1 MNARFEQEV
10 CLVGRVEV
18 DPARNKMRCGEAE
31 LSVEPKVMDVLC
43 LLLKSPGQ
51 VLTRDELI
59 SEVWGDAYP
68 ADEGLTRNI
77 SNLRRLLRQV
87 DADHNYI
94 ETIPKRGYRLTQ
106 PVTADV
112 GTSVLQTNV
121 QNQLGKDASAPV
133 SAPILTPT
141 LAVLAFDNLSKE
153 SELSY
158 LSDGV
163 SEEILLSVSKG
174 TDINVIGR
182 TSSFQYRG
190 EAKTTANIHNKLGA
204 THVLDGSVRKVG
216 DQLRIH
222 AELVEC
228 KSDTI
233 CWSER
238 FDGSMADVF
247 SLEGEIA
254 AAVADALNTAFAPS
268 QPDTHISPAAHD
280 FFLKG
285 CLLYTSDAADE

>member
-18 DPARNKMRCGEAE
+18 DPARNKMRCGQAE

-141 LAVLAFDNLSKE
+141 LAVLAFDNLSK
-153 SELSY
+153 
-158 LSDGV
+158 D
-163 SEEILLSVSKG
+163 
-174 TDINVIGR
+174 
-182 TSSFQYRG
+182 
-190 EAKTTANIHNKLGA
+190 
-204 THVLDGSVRKVG
+204 
-216 DQLRIH
+216 
-222 AELVEC
+222 
-228 KSDTI
+228 
-233 CWSER
+233 
-238 FDGSMADVF
+238 
-247 SLEGEIA
+247 
-254 AAVADALNTAFAPS
+254 
-268 QPDTHISPAAHD
+268 
-280 FFLKG
+280 
-285 CLLYTSDAADE
+285 CLLYTSPSPRDQRGSRMPSSA